1 MVNRIAVIL
10 TVFNRREKTVSCLQH
25 LFAAANAARETVNLT
40 VFLTDDG
47 CTDGTAEAVRE
58 LFSQLSTL
66 NPQLSTLNPQLS
78 SIHIIQGDGN
88 LYWAGGMRKAW
99 QAAIDSGAPW
109 DYYLLINDDTYIYNN
124 VFTQLFE
131 AIDYGYRLTGRYG
144 MASGITCQPGH
155 PQEITYGGLNFV
167 NKTKGRQE
175 LVKPTGK
182 PQRIDMTHANI
193 LLVHHSVVEE
203 VGIFYKGF
211 LHSGADQDYGMMAA
225 RHGFPVYSTSIVCGE
240 CERDHSS
247 EEEEA
252 QQLMSLSLAERKKYI
267 NSPLHNDRDYLL
279 TVRRNMPLR
288 YPMAC
293 LMRAIRLYF
302 PAVYYWITNLRGV
315 YKKTSS
321 TGLES

>member
-1 MVNRIAVIL
+1 MDMRSSIAVIL
-10 TVFNRREKTVSCLQH
+10 TVFNRREKTVSCLKH
-25 LFAAANAARETVNLT
+25 LFAAAEAAKETVSLT

-47 CTDGTAEAVRE
+47 CTDGTAEAVRQE
-58 LFSQLSTL
+58 F
-66 NPQLSTLNPQLS
+66 PQS
-78 SIHIIQGDGN
+78 SNLIVHIIQGDGN
-88 LYWAGGMRKAW
+88 LFWAGGMRKAW
-99 QAAIDSGAPW
+99 QAAIDSGTPW

-124 VFTQLFE
+124 VFPQLFE
-131 AIDYGYRLTGRYG
+131 AIDHGYRLTGRYG

-182 PQRIDMTHANI
+182 PQHIDLTHANI
-193 LLVHHSVVEE
+193 LLVHHSVVEK
-203 VGIFYKGF
+203 VGIFHKGF

-247 EEEEA
+247 EKEEA
-252 QQLMSLSLAERKKYI
+252 QQLMQLSFAERKEYI
-267 NSPLHNDRDYLL
+267 NSPVHNDRDYLL
-279 TVRRNMPLR
+279 MVRRNMPLR

-293 LMRAIRLYF
+293 MMRAIRLYLPSF
-302 PAVYYWITNLRGV
+302 YYRITNLRGV
-315 YKKTSS
+315 YKKTRC
-321 TGLES
+321 TGSEK